1 MTLQFKGQVN
11 QESWFYSDSFPLFV
25 NAVYDQMQ
33 KQYIEDNI
41 VFGCCL
47 PTTTHLHTDL
57 PTHLPTCLSTP
68 CELTS
73 DPRNLYMIIEIY
85 EIGQGGRVKKI

>member
-33 KQYIEDNI
+33 KQYIED
-41 VFGCCL
+41 
-47 PTTTHLHTDL
+47 
-57 PTHLPTCLSTP
+57 
-68 CELTS
+68 
-73 DPRNLYMIIEIY
+73 
-85 EIGQGGRVKKI
+85 KKKKK